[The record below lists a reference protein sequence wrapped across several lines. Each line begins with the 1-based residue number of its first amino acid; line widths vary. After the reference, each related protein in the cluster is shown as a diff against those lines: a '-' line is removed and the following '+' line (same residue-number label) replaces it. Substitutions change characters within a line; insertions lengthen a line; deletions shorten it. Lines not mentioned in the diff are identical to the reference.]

1 MVILKHFQHVASFY
15 DCNSLT
21 VKTLLFLVIGLKRG
35 YENEVINLG
44 VLFHKDADA
53 YPSDVLSAVLAP
65 KGRLERAHPTD
76 GRTNERAWRGG

>member
-1 MVILKHFQHVASFY
+1 M
-15 DCNSLT
+15 
-21 VKTLLFLVIGLKRG
+21 IGLKGG

-76 GRTNERAWRGG
+76 GRTDGRTSGRGGEVSPKAPLTNGRLIPLPAVWQKKGHH

>member
-21 VKTLLFLVIGLKRG
+21 VKTLLLLVIGLKVG

-53 YPSDVLSAVLAP
+53 CPSDVLSAVLAP
-65 KGRLERAHPTD
+65 KGRWERAQPTD
-76 GRTNERAWRGG
+76 GRTNERARRGG

>member
-21 VKTLLFLVIGLKRG
+21 VKTLLLLVIGLKVG

-53 YPSDVLSAVLAP
+53 CPSDVLSAVLAP
-65 KGRLERAHPTD
+65 KGR
-76 GRTNERAWRGG
+76 